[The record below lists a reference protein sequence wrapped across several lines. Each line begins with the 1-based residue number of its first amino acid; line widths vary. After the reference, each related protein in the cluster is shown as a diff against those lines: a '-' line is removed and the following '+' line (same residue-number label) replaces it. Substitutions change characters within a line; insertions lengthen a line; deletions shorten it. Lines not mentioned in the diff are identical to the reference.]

1 MDNSK
6 TNTSANAQIDEKELE
21 IAQEEAKEE
30 GRDTFVHKFKK
41 PFEYNGKKYEHFE
54 FDFNSLTGGD
64 SLAVEEEIQREGK
77 GVVVVGAFNSEY
89 LIRIAARACLEPIS
103 YDAFKYMSLFDYN
116 KIRDRTRNFLL
127 RSEQ

>member
-1 MDNSK
+1 MENK
-6 TNTSANAQIDEKELE
+6 IIRAAENPIDEEELE

-41 PFEYNGKKYEHFE
+41 PFEYNGKKYEQFE

-103 YDAFKYMSLFDYN
+103 YDAFKYMSLYDYN